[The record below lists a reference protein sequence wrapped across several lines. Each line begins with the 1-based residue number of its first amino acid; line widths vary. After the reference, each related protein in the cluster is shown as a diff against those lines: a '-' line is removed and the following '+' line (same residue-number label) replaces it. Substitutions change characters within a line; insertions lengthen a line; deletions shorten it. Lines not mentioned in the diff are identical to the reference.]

1 MIDFEPLARFGLL
14 LVRPGMLVVVAPL
27 FGGTF
32 APPLVKIG
40 LTTLIA
46 LTLLPVVALPA
57 PGNGVALSS
66 LVVHE
71 AAIGLAIGFALR
83 ALVAGAEFAGHLA
96 GFQLGFTYAGLVDP
110 QTGARN
116 SVLSSLYGTLA
127 LLVAFLINAH
137 HDFLRALALSYDAM
151 PVSPGHVA
159 ASLGALVAR
168 TLGVVFVIG
177 VRIAAPVVVV
187 LLIVELALGLLS
199 RAAPSLNI
207 MVQGFSIRLIFG
219 LLALAATLRV
229 VPVVVRSA
237 MPNVLQLAGELAAA
251 FR

>member
-1 MIDFEPLARFGLL
+1 MIEFDPVVRFGLL
-14 LVRPGMLVVVAPL
+14 LVRPGMLVVVAPI
-27 FGGTF
+27 FGGTY

-40 LTTLIA
+40 LSALIA
-46 LTLLPVVALPA
+46 IALLPIVPLPA
-57 PGNGVALSS
+57 IGGEVGLVA

-71 AAIGLAIGFALR
+71 AVVGLAIGFALR

-116 SVLSSLYGTLA
+116 SVLSSLYGTFA

-151 PVSPGHVA
+151 PMAPGQVA
-159 ASLGALVAR
+159 SSLGVLTAR
-168 TLGVVFVIG
+168 ALGVVFMVG
-177 VRIAAPVVVV
+177 VRIAAPVVIV
-187 LLIVELALGLLS
+187 LLVVELALGLLS
-199 RAAPSLNI
+199 KAAPTLNI

-219 LLALAATLRV
+219 LLALAATLQV
-229 VPVVVRSA
+229 VPAVVRGT
-237 MPNVLQLAGELAAA
+237 MPSVLQLAADLAAA

>member
-1 MIDFEPLARFGLL
+1 MTDFEPLARFGLL
-14 LVRPGMLVVVAPL
+14 LVRPGMLVIAAPI
-27 FGGTF
+27 FGGTY

-40 LTTLIA
+40 LTVLIA
-46 LTLLPVVALPA
+46 VTLMPLVAVPSNA
-57 PGNGVALSS
+57 NTAALSA

-83 ALVAGAEFAGHLA
+83 VLVAGAEFAGHLA

-116 SVLSSLYGTLA
+116 GVLSSLYGTLA
-127 LLVAFLINAH
+127 LLIAFLINAH
-137 HDFLRALALSYDAM
+137 HDFLRALALSYDAL
-151 PVSPGHVA
+151 PVSAVQAGTSLA
-159 ASLGALVAR
+159 ALAAR
-168 TLGVVFVIG
+168 ALGVVFVVG

-187 LLIVELALGLLS
+187 LLIVELALGVLS

-207 MVQGFSIRLIFG
+207 MVQGFSIRLVFG

-229 VPVVVRSA
+229 VPEVVQGT
-237 MPNVLQLAGELAAA
+237 MPTVLRLAGDLAAS
-251 FR
+251 FH